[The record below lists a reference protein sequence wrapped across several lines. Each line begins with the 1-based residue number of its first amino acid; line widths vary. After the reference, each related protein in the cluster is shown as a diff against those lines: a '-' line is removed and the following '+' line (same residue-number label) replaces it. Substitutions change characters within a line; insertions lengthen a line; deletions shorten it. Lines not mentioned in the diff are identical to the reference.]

1 MRILEADQARRPP
14 SFSWRGADVL
24 VLSPTPTHPQD
35 YGNRKRIFSICSR
48 LTERGA
54 RITLAHYPT
63 EAEWRRRVPAAA
75 ATMARAW
82 YAYYTIPTTRP
93 LYSAAQSTEHTIDE
107 WWDEAIGDFLCWLF
121 EVSQFDVFIV
131 CYSWLSKA
139 FDVAPDLVIKILDT
153 HDRLAERRSLLQKQG
168 IAPEFF
174 HTTDEEEAKA
184 LNRADVVWAI
194 KEQERVL
201 FERLT
206 SRPVLSLSHLDRIR
220 PLPVPP
226 PDPEGYLR
234 VGVIAAG
241 NNFNLTNLRDFLG
254 VAIPIFERFFAP
266 VLICIAGGVCD
277 RLRGYDERFVRLIGR
292 LDDVED
298 FYRSVDLVG
307 ITMQTSTG
315 LKTKTGEAIAFG
327 LPVVSLDHG
336 FEGYA
341 ARHPLH
347 TLANFAAMAERLVD
361 IAFDRELLPGL
372 RAASLSAARAT
383 EIDIEATIEKTWQL
397 ITPMRRAVIF
407 CVSTVV
413 FNDEA
418 VERSAFLSSLEYLGA
433 MANVTILVIEGSI
446 EPLLSAGR
454 EAEDKARVVVASS
467 LVDSDRHIAALAAR
481 GLAIARIED
490 VFAGYG
496 QKIVIVDALSEDL
509 LDIGPTGGIVVLRAE
524 LLAQKIAIEPRVE
537 AIGGLLRKF
546 ARPVVMAP
554 QSSPILAALAA
565 RSEAEIVMAPCCW
578 RSDATRH
585 QIGSRRRLRRALI
598 LADPRLRGLSLLVEL
613 LRDLGLEPIL
623 VRALFPVPD
632 PPPAPAVGHAID
644 WLSAPEYLLGLT
656 GGRGMLPAFAL
667 DLSFGALGLQ
677 YLRELL
683 RRLGVP
689 IIGADAAVPQPSVVA
704 PDDADYVHT
713 YEGLVAQ
720 ILSAAR
726 GRPVGDEAQRHRID
740 LELEGDGGWAWLWRY
755 GFNSLGLS
763 DIGTAS
769 LADATL

>member
-1 MRILEADQARRPP
+1 MRVLGADQARRPR
-14 SFSWRGADVL
+14 SFAWRGADVL

-48 LTERGA
+48 LSARGA
-54 RITLAHYPT
+54 RIVLAHYPT

-75 ATMARAW
+75 TTMARAW
-82 YAYYTIPTTRP
+82 HAYYTIPTTRP
-93 LYSAAQSTEHTIDE
+93 LHSEAESTEHTIDE
-107 WWDEAIGDFLCWLF
+107 WWDEAIADFLRWLF
-121 EVSQFDVFIV
+121 GVSQFDVFIV

-139 FDVAPDLVIKILDT
+139 FDVAPDSVIKILDT
-153 HDRLAERRSLLQKQG
+153 HDRLAGRRSLLQKQG

-184 LNRADVVWAI
+184 LDRADVVWAI

-206 SRPVLSLSHLDRIR
+206 SRPVLSLSHLDPIR
-220 PLPVPP
+220 PLPIPP

-234 VGVIAAG
+234 VGVIGAG
-241 NNFNLTNLRDFLG
+241 NNFNLTNLHDFLG
-254 VAIPIFERFFAP
+254 VALPIFERFFAP

-292 LDDVED
+292 VHDVED
-298 FYRSVDLVG
+298 FYRSVDLVA

-336 FEGYA
+336 FEGYP

-347 TLANFAAMAERLVD
+347 TLADFAVMAERLVD
-361 IAFDRELLPGL
+361 IAFDRDLLPGL
-372 RAASLSAARAT
+372 RTASLSAAHAA
-383 EIDIEATIEKTWQL
+383 EIEIEATIEKTWQSL
-397 ITPMRRAVIF
+397 TPMRRAVIF

-413 FNDEA
+413 FDDKA
-418 VERSAFLSSLEYLGA
+418 VERSAFLSALEYLGE
-433 MANVTILVIEGSI
+433 MANLTVLAVEGSV
-446 EPLLSAGR
+446 EPLLAAGR
-454 EAEDKARVVVASS
+454 ELDAKARVVVASS
-467 LVDSDRHIAALAAR
+467 LVDSDRHLAALRAR
-481 GLAIARIED
+481 GLAIAPIED
-490 VFAGYG
+490 VLAGYG
-496 QKIVIVDALSEDL
+496 QKIVIVDALSEEL
-509 LDIGPTGGIVVLRAE
+509 LDIGPTAGIVVLRAE
-524 LLAQKIAIEPRVE
+524 LLAQRIAIEPRLETV
-537 AIGGLLRKF
+537 AGLLRKF

-554 QSSPILAALAA
+554 QSSPILAELAA
-565 RSEAEIVMAPCCW
+565 RSGAEIVTAPCCW
-578 RSDATRH
+578 RSNAARH
-585 QIGSRRRLRRALI
+585 QIGSRRQLRRALV
-598 LADPRLRGLSLLVEL
+598 LADPRLHGLSLLVGL

-623 VRALFPVPD
+623 VRAPFPVPGD
-632 PPPAPAVGHAID
+632 RPAPEAACNID

-683 RRLGVP
+683 HRLGVP
-689 IIGADAAVPQPSVVA
+689 IIGADAAVPQPSVIA
-704 PDDADYVHT
+704 PGNGDYVHT
-713 YEGLVAQ
+713 YEELVAQ

-726 GRPVGDEAQRHRID
+726 GLPIGDAAQRHRLD
-740 LELEGDGGWAWLWRY
+740 LELEGDGGWTWLWRY
-755 GFNSLGLS
+755 GFDSLGLS
-763 DIGTAS
+763 DIGPAS
-769 LADATL
+769 FADAAL